1 MISVLD
7 KKWRLKSSDDQ
18 KTLSLMQIHNLSMVA
33 ARIVSMLEIPMEE
46 VSDFLSPKLKNMM
59 PNPYSLLDMD
69 KAVARTMLAIK
80 NSEKICIFGDYDVDG
95 ATSSSLLKSYFRDI
109 DVNADIYI
117 PDRILEGYGPTKTAM
132 QKIKDSGAKVIITVD
147 CGTSAFEALAAA
159 KTLDLDVIVI
169 DHHLGSESLP
179 DAVAIINPNR
189 LDENFKYN
197 NIAAVGVSFLFL
209 VALQKEMLLCS
220 DNTKPPPNLLDYLDL
235 VALGTVCD
243 VMPLVGLNR
252 VFVKQGLKVI
262 AQRKRIGMNALMDV
276 AGINEAIN
284 CYHLGF
290 LLGPR
295 INAGGRVGEAGLG
308 AKLLCETDY
317 YQAME
322 FAQRLDQFNNDRKI
336 IEARMLNEALFEA
349 ENQRD
354 KNIILIVGRD
364 WHQGVIGII
373 ASRIKEKFG
382 RPAIVIALANGI
394 GKASCRSITGVDLG
408 AKVIEAKLSGLLIEG
423 GGHKMAA
430 GFTVLEEKI
439 GDLQEFLDIAIGKDM
454 QDLEDLDMD
463 FYDYEVSIDGAA
475 DLTLIHE
482 LNTIGPFGNG
492 LPEPIACVSD
502 LFVLKARIV
511 GNNHISCTFAADR
524 SGYGSKIINAIAF
537 GAIGTKIGDILM
549 SDIPH
554 KISVIASIKLNLWKD
569 KESAQLMIKD
579 IILS

>member
-1 MISVLD
+1 VISVLD